1 MTVYCVII
9 TIVALIL
16 LVLLIRLC
24 LAVMSCE
31 KQIRYIRREQ
41 TSMKLSRSFA
51 FRPLDRIID
60 HFEQLRRESRE
71 MKRDQQRNLQQTKE
85 MLAGISHDI
94 RTPLTSISGYI
105 EMLEHADAG
114 EQQRYLHIITARL
127 RDMEELLD
135 TFFVYARLQA
145 SEEEIECR
153 RQPIYPLLC
162 ESVLSYYAQ
171 LQEKGIAPQM
181 ICADEQVQ
189 GVVEEASLRRIFQ
202 NLIVN
207 VIRYGADPFTIQ
219 LYPQDD
225 RLLCIFSNACIES
238 FDVHAIF
245 QRFYKGDA
253 ARNTKGSGLG
263 MAIVKELCEQMDI
276 EVQAEKREEQLTIT
290 LRIPMSAH
298 SRTTSSMEAL

>member
-1 MTVYCVII
+1 
-9 TIVALIL
+9 
-16 LVLLIRLC
+16 
-24 LAVMSCE
+24 
-31 KQIRYIRREQ
+31 
-41 TSMKLSRSFA
+41 
-51 FRPLDRIID
+51 
-60 HFEQLRRESRE
+60 
-71 MKRDQQRNLQQTKE
+71 

-189 GVVEEASLRRIFQ
+189 GVVEEASLNTRSSVPHRQCDPLWSGSVYHSAVSAGRSAAMHLFQCLHRIVRCPRD
-202 NLIVN
+202 L
-207 VIRYGADPFTIQ
+207 
-219 LYPQDD
+219 
-225 RLLCIFSNACIES
+225 
-238 FDVHAIF
+238 
-245 QRFYKGDA
+245 
-253 ARNTKGSGLG
+253 
-263 MAIVKELCEQMDI
+263 
-276 EVQAEKREEQLTIT
+276 
-290 LRIPMSAH
+290 SAF
-298 SRTTSSMEAL
+298 L

>member
-51 FRPLDRIID
+51 FRPMDRIID
-60 HFEQLRRESRE
+60 HF
-71 MKRDQQRNLQQTKE
+71 DQQQTKE

-189 GVVEEASLRRIFQ
+189 GVVEEASLHRIFQ